1 MAALTRP
8 RGLPLERFPR
18 LNVRQEVL
26 EKVFDSVAESRRRG
40 GAAGAGALHLEIDD
54 SLAIALEDDVAA
66 VASDRRA
73 DSGLDQFLDRL
84 DRFGVLGVEELA
96 GRDGVGAARFD
107 QWRAGEI
114 EFGHD
119 AKHRGP
125 EMLPLASGLGDPDE
139 VIGKEHAADSGK

>member
-8 RGLPLERFPR
+8 RGLPLERFHR

-26 EKVFDSVAESRRRG
+26 EKVLDSVPERRRRG

-107 QWRAGEI
+107 QWRAGQI

-119 AKHRGP
+119 AMPGGRA
-125 EMLPLASGLGDPDE
+125 MRPLAGGLGDRAE
-139 VIGKEHAADSGK
+139 VTGVDAAAA